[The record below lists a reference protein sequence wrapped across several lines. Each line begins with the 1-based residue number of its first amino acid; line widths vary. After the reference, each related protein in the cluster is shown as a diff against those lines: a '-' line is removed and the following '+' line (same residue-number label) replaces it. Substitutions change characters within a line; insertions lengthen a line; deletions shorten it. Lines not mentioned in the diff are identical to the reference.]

1 MISVEKFEGIIRN
14 DQNDEYKNRRRND
27 KKKKKIKTMAR
38 KIPNRKLKIY

>member
-27 KKKKKIKTMAR
+27 KKKDENQNNGSQN
-38 KIPNRKLKIY
+38 P